1 MRPGCGTHQG
11 GGGKGAAIQGAETT
25 GLEAPPCVSSGL
37 VARSGV
43 AWIAVA
49 IVLLAGCA
57 RPRPAILPP
66 VPARI
71 GYEETGLASWYGNP
85 FHGRRTASGEVYD
98 MGEMT
103 AAHRTLPFNTW
114 LIVENLDNR
123 RTVEVRV
130 NDRGPFAGSRIL
142 DLSYGAARLLGATGP
157 GVIPIRLRVIGGST
171 SGPASPD
178 PAFPGQVGA
187 FNAPEKGLA
196 LQTEPA
202 GNPAEASGPPGGGG
216 LRTIYP

>member
-1 MRPGCGTHQG
+1 MRPRCRTHQG
-11 GGGKGAAIQGAETT
+11 GGGKGAMVQVAETT
-25 GLEAPPCVSSGL
+25 GLETPPCVSSGL

-49 IVLLAGCA
+49 IVLFAGCA

-71 GYEETGLASWYGNP
+71 GSEETGLASWYGNP

-142 DLSYGAARLLGATGP
+142 DLSYGVARLLVATGP
-157 GVIPIRLRVIGGST
+157 WVIPIRLRLIGGSM
-171 SGPASPD
+171 SGPASRD
-178 PAFPGQVGA
+178 RVFVFTVGA
-187 FNAPEKGLA
+187 CCSLDNG
-196 LQTEPA
+196 
-202 GNPAEASGPPGGGG
+202 
-216 LRTIYP
+216 

>member
-1 MRPGCGTHQG
+1 MRPGGGTHRG
-11 GGGKGAAIQGAETT
+11 GGGKGRAIGGAETT
-25 GLEAPPCVSSGL
+25 GLEPPPCFSSGL
-37 VARSGV
+37 VARWGV

-49 IVLLAGCA
+49 IVLPAGCA

-103 AAHRTLPFNTW
+103 AAHRTLPLNTW

-130 NDRGPFAGSRIL
+130 NDRGPFVGSRIL

-171 SGPASPD
+171 SWPA
-178 PAFPGQVGA
+178 APGRALPVQVGGFSA
-187 FNAPEKGLA
+187 HGQALA
-196 LQTEPA
+196 LPPELSGDGA
-202 GNPAEASGPPGGGG
+202 G
-216 LRTIYP
+216 

>member
-1 MRPGCGTHQG
+1 MRPGGGTHEG

-25 GLEAPPCVSSGL
+25 GLEVPPCVSSGL
-37 VARSGV
+37 GARWGG
-43 AWIAVA
+43 AGIAVA

-57 RPRPAILPP
+57 RPPPAVLPP

-114 LIVENLDNR
+114 LIVENLDQR
-123 RTVEVRV
+123 PTLHVPV
-130 NDRGPFAGSRIL
+130 NTRGPFARSP
-142 DLSYGAARLLGATGP
+142 LLHP
-157 GVIPIRLRVIGGST
+157 
-171 SGPASPD
+171 
-178 PAFPGQVGA
+178 
-187 FNAPEKGLA
+187 
-196 LQTEPA
+196 
-202 GNPAEASGPPGGGG
+202 
-216 LRTIYP
+216 

>member
-11 GGGKGAAIQGAETT
+11 GGGKGAALQGAETT
-25 GLEAPPCVSSGL
+25 RLEAPPCVSPGL
-37 VARSGV
+37 VARPGV

-114 LIVENLDNR
+114 LIVENLENR

-142 DLSYGAARLLGATGP
+142 DLSYGAARLLAATGP
-157 GVIPIRLRVIGGST
+157 GGIPIRLRVIGGFTPGAASP
-171 SGPASPD
+171 GPAVSGRRGALHPQSR
-178 PAFPGQVGA
+178 AVGL
-187 FNAPEKGLA
+187 PRPLA
-196 LQTEPA
+196 
-202 GNPAEASGPPGGGG
+202 
-216 LRTIYP
+216 

>member
-25 GLEAPPCVSSGL
+25 GLEPPPCFSAGL
-37 VARSGV
+37 VARGGV

-171 SGPASPD
+171 SWSGARGPALSVPGG
-178 PAFPGQVGA
+178 AFPAPGKGA
-187 FNAPEKGLA
+187 AVPQG
-196 LQTEPA
+196 PA
-202 GNPAEASGPPGGGG
+202 GTRGRASGREAGG
-216 LRTIYP
+216 

>member
-1 MRPGCGTHQG
+1 MLTTPGPPRP
-11 GGGKGAAIQGAETT
+11 
-25 GLEAPPCVSSGL
+25 
-37 VARSGV
+37 
-43 AWIAVA
+43 
-49 IVLLAGCA
+49 
-57 RPRPAILPP
+57 PAILPP

-157 GVIPIRLRVIGGST
+157 GVIPIRLRVIGGSA
-171 SGPASPD
+171 SGPASRRR
-178 PAFPGQVGA
+178 AFPAHVG
-187 FNAPEKGLA
+187 
-196 LQTEPA
+196 TMC
-202 GNPAEASGPPGGGG
+202 SHD
-216 LRTIYP
+216 

>member
-37 VARSGV
+37 VARPGV

-171 SGPASPD
+171 SGPASRGR
-178 PAFPGQVGA
+178 AFAVQGGG
-187 FNAPEKGLA
+187 FSAPEKAPALPPGLA
-196 LQTEPA
+196 GA
-202 GNPAEASGPPGGGG
+202 GAEASGRPAGG
-216 LRTIYP
+216 R

>member
-1 MRPGCGTHQG
+1 
-11 GGGKGAAIQGAETT
+11 
-25 GLEAPPCVSSGL
+25 
-37 VARSGV
+37 
-43 AWIAVA
+43 
-49 IVLLAGCA
+49 
-57 RPRPAILPP
+57 
-66 VPARI
+66 
-71 GYEETGLASWYGNP
+71 
-85 FHGRRTASGEVYD
+85 

-171 SGPASPD
+171 SGPASRD
-178 PAFPGQVGA
+178 RALPGPGGA
-187 FNAPEKGLA
+187 ISAPE
-196 LQTEPA
+196 Q
-202 GNPAEASGPPGGGG
+202 GPPPPRERAGKRGRGGRPAAGG
-216 LRTIYP
+216 

>member
-57 RPRPAILPP
+57 RPRPAVLPP

-98 MGEMT
+98 IGQMT

-114 LIVENLDNR
+114 LIVENLNNG
-123 RTVEVRV
+123 RTVEVRG

-157 GVIPIRLRVIGGST
+157 GVIPIRLRVIGGSPPL
-171 SGPASPD
+171 PASRGR
-178 PAFPGQVGA
+178 ALLGLVGA
-187 FNAPEKGLA
+187 FSALGRALAP
-196 LQTEPA
+196 P
-202 GNPAEASGPPGGGG
+202 SG
-216 LRTIYP
+216 LRGARGRRRGGPR

>member
-37 VARSGV
+37 VARPGV

-157 GVIPIRLRVIGGST
+157 GVIPIRLRVIGGSPA
-171 SGPASPD
+171 GPAARGRPL
-178 PAFPGQVGA
+178 AGQVGG
-187 FNAPEKGLA
+187 FLAPEKGVPV
-196 LQTEPA
+196 QRGVA
-202 GNPAEASGPPGGGG
+202 GTPAEPSVPQPRG
-216 LRTIYP
+216 

>member
-25 GLEAPPCVSSGL
+25 GLEPPPCFSAGL
-37 VARSGV
+37 VARGGV

-171 SGPASPD
+171 TGAAARERPLPGP
-178 PAFPGQVGA
+178 VGA
-187 FNAPEKGLA
+187 FNAHEKPLPHQRGPSGNA
-196 LQTEPA
+196 APA
-202 GNPAEASGPPGGGG
+202 
-216 LRTIYP
+216 

>member
-25 GLEAPPCVSSGL
+25 GPESPPCVSSGL

-57 RPRPAILPP
+57 RARPVALPP
-66 VPARI
+66 APARM

-98 MGEMT
+98 MTEMT

-114 LIVENLDNR
+114 LIVENLNNR
-123 RTVEVRV
+123 RTVAVRV
-130 NDRGPFAGSRIL
+130 NDRGPFAGPRIL
-142 DLSYGAARLLGATGP
+142 DLSYGAARLLGATAP
-157 GVIPIRLRVIGGST
+157 GVIAIRSRGIGGST
-171 SGPASPD
+171 SGPAWRD
-178 PAFPGQVGA
+178 RAFAGQVGA
-187 FNAPEKGLA
+187 FSAQERALGLN
-196 LQTEPA
+196 
-202 GNPAEASGPPGGGG
+202 G
-216 LRTIYP
+216 